1 MRRQKAILIIFS
13 YLFFIS
19 CAKVTPGGF
28 WTNYRKDLIVENLS
42 DQGPYGGHREIFWR
56 SNKKNTFSVRNLV
69 EFAAKN
75 KWRLADSIQMTVETL
90 RKWTNNGQT
99 FPFTFSNFTD
109 TSIIKTAF
117 PNWINSDLRLY
128 RF

>member
-99 FPFTFSNFTD
+99 LPFTSSNFTD